1 MDKDKN
7 YVKAEIVN
15 GNKNSHNLGVIII
28 VILCLMAIGGAITYG
43 ILKVIPGTTI
53 VNKSEKE
60 VTVTDNGIADAVE
73 KVYDSVVIVE
83 TYKSN
88 ELYAT
93 GTGFIYKNDNGTYY
107 VVTNYHVINGGSQ
120 IKIVLTSGDE
130 IETTVVGGDQYADIA
145 VLSFKSSKDL
155 TVAEIGSS
163 TDARVGDTVFTVGAP
178 LDSTTYSWTVTRGI
192 LSGKD
197 RLVQVSTTNSSN
209 SDYEMKVLQT
219 DAAINSGN
227 SGGPLCNSNGQ
238 VIGIT
243 NMKLS
248 SSTSSSTASIEG
260 MGFAI
265 PIEDAVEYANKVISG
280 DDTSRPYLGVSMA
293 NVDQANYASY
303 YYGVNIPSNVTEG
316 AIVLAVED
324 DSSAASAG
332 LKKGDVITAINDT
345 KVSTVA
351 DLKYQ
356 LYKYSVG
363 DKVTIT
369 FNRNGSEKT
378 ATATLTKSE

>member
-1 MDKDKN
+1 MNNDKN

-15 GNKNSHNLGVIII
+15 GNKHTHNWGVVII
-28 VILCLMAIGGAITYG
+28 VIICLIAIGGAITYG
-43 ILKVIPGTTI
+43 VLKAIPGTTI

-60 VTVTDNGIADAVE
+60 VTVTDTGIADAVE

-107 VVTNYHVINGGSQ
+107 AITNYHVINGGSQ
-120 IKIVLTSGDE
+120 VKIVLTSGDE

-178 LDSTTYSWTVTRGI
+178 LDSTAYSWTVTRGI

-197 RLVQVSTTNSSN
+197 RLVHVSTTNSAN

-248 SSTSSSTASIEG
+248 SSSTSTTASIEG

-265 PIEDAVEYANKVISG
+265 PIEDAVDYANKVLNG

-293 NVDQANYASY
+293 DIDQATYASY

-316 AIVLAVED
+316 AIVLSVENG
-324 DSSAASAG
+324 SSAANAG
-332 LKKGDVITAINDT
+332 LKKGDVIIAINDT

-356 LYKYSVG
+356 LYKYNVG
-363 DKVTIT
+363 DKVNIKV
-369 FNRNGSEKT
+369 NRSGAEKT
-378 ATATLTKSE
+378 LTATLTKNE

>member
-1 MDKDKN
+1 MNNDKK

-15 GNKNSHNLGVIII
+15 GNKHTHNWGVVII
-28 VILCLMAIGGAITYG
+28 VIICLIAIGGAITYG
-43 ILKVIPGTTI
+43 VLKAIPGTTI

-60 VTVTDNGIADAVE
+60 VTVTDTGIADAVE

-107 VVTNYHVINGGSQ
+107 AITNYHVINGGSQ
-120 IKIVLTSGDE
+120 VKIVLTSGDE

-178 LDSTTYSWTVTRGI
+178 LDSTAYSWTVTRGI

-197 RLVQVSTTNSSN
+197 RLVHVSTTNSAN

-248 SSTSSSTASIEG
+248 SSSTSTTASIEG

-265 PIEDAVEYANKVISG
+265 PIEDAVDYANKVLNG

-293 NVDQANYASY
+293 DIDQATYASY

-316 AIVLAVED
+316 AIVLSVENG
-324 DSSAASAG
+324 SSAANAG
-332 LKKGDVITAINDT
+332 LKKGDVIIAINDT

-356 LYKYSVG
+356 LYKYNVG
-363 DKVTIT
+363 DKVNIKV
-369 FNRNGSEKT
+369 NRSGAEKT
-378 ATATLTKSE
+378 LTATLTKNE

>member
-248 SSTSSSTASIEG
+248 SSTSSTTASIEG

-265 PIEDAVEYANKVISG
+265 PIEDAVVDEVDEDNFILVI
-280 DDTSRPYLGVSMA
+280 P
-293 NVDQANYASY
+293 
-303 YYGVNIPSNVTEG
+303 
-316 AIVLAVED
+316 
-324 DSSAASAG
+324 
-332 LKKGDVITAINDT
+332 IT
-345 KVSTVA
+345 
-351 DLKYQ
+351 
-356 LYKYSVG
+356 
-363 DKVTIT
+363 
-369 FNRNGSEKT
+369 
-378 ATATLTKSE
+378 

>member
-145 VLSFKSSKDL
+145 LLSFKSSKDL

-248 SSTSSSTASIEG
+248 SSTSSTTASIEG

-324 DSSAASAG
+324 GSSAASAG